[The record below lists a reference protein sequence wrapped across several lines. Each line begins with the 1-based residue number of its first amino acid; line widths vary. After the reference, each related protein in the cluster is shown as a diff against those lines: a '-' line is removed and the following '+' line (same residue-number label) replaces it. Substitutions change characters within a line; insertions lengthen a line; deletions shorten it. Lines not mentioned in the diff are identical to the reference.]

1 MKFILLLLA
10 VFVLLW
16 MLRGS
21 LRRGRPPRPPKGP
34 PQGPPQAQDMLQC
47 AQCGLHLPRDESLPG
62 KGGVFCG
69 EAHRSAFEA
78 AHRDP

>member
-21 LRRGRPPRPPKGP
+21 LRRARPPRPPK
-34 PQGPPQAQDMLQC
+34 GPPQAQDMLQC

>member
-21 LRRGRPPRPPKGP
+21 LRRGRPPRP